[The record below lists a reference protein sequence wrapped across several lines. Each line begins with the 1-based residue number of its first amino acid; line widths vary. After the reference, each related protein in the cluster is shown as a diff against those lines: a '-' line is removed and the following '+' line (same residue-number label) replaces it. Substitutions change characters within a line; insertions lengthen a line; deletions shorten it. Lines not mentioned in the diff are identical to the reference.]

1 MGVALVL
8 RSEVPSVVAGSHVTG
23 FMPFQEYP
31 LLPKEMAGMLMPLN
45 NPRGLPWSTF
55 VGVLGGTGQTAWMAW
70 EAFAKAKKVSAS
82 PTYLPCS
89 SLPRL
94 NVGW

>member
-70 EAFAKAKKVSAS
+70 EEFAKAKKVS
-82 PTYLPCS
+82 
-89 SLPRL
+89 SLSTHFTWLYFVEGRC
-94 NVGW
+94 